1 MREHFKKRRF
11 IIPAIAALICV
22 SVLLAAF
29 MRRNASQSSMSS
41 QESRDAQYI
50 AFLKQMTE
58 TQFTKFEEEINSA
71 EAAVVYDKTLQ
82 QYRIELSLT
91 ADGEISQAEVESY
104 KEMLSMQYGEIIL
117 IINGQQM

>member
-1 MREHFKKRRF
+1 MREHFTKRRF
-11 IIPAIAALICV
+11 IIPAIVALICV
-22 SVLLAAF
+22 FAF
-29 MRRNASQSSMSS
+29 MAAMAGKNASQSNMSS

-50 AFLKQMTE
+50 AFLKQMAE
-58 TQFTKFEEEINSA
+58 NQFTKFEEINSA

-82 QYRIELSLT
+82 QYKIELSLT

-104 KEMLSMQYGEIIL
+104 KEMLSMQYDEIIL

>member
-50 AFLKQMTE
+50 AFLKQMAE
-58 TQFTKFEEEINSA
+58 NQFTMFEEINSA

-82 QYRIELSLT
+82 QYEIELSLT

-104 KEMLSMQYGEIIL
+104 KEMLSMQYDEIIL